1 MTPWH
6 RFWFPHLDE
15 EPALTRD
22 AALWSPQAIS
32 DAQQAMWQAAAQ
44 ATENWWRYWSD
55 TWAALPA
62 QPTAAAPT
70 LCPPAPR
77 RRGRSGSA
85 AKQ

>member
-1 MTPWH
+1 
-6 RFWFPHLDE
+6 
-15 EPALTRD
+15 
-22 AALWSPQAIS
+22 
-32 DAQQAMWQAAAQ
+32 MWQAAAQ

-55 TWAALPA
+55 AWESLPA

-77 RRGRSGSA
+77 RRTRTASA